1 MTGGVVVEG
10 MVPPRGTRASQKARP
25 HGGRYPDGGVY
36 GVKGG
41 IRGFVEGM
49 GAPLSGLRY

>member
-36 GVKGG
+36 GAK
-41 IRGFVEGM
+41 RGTRGGM
-49 GAPLSGLRY
+49 GTSLSGLRY